1 MNPPRQWIKQNRK
14 FLRCVA
20 LLRKYLKPN
29 RPIPKLR
36 VVGSTKKHK

>member
-1 MNPPRQWIKQNRK
+1 MKPPRQWIKRNRK